1 MKSELV
7 NALIEPV
14 KEYIRYKLEQML
26 KKAADKV
33 STAASRIFASIFF
46 LFCFACFVLF
56 ASIAL
61 ALFISDF
68 FDKPYSG
75 FLAVSILYLISG
87 FFFYKLRNIFIK
99 KPLMKIFN
107 GLIDQK

>member
-14 KEYIRYKLEQML
+14 KEYIKFKIEQML
-26 KKAADKV
+26 RKAADKV
-33 STAASRIFASIFF
+33 SSAASRLFASIFF
-46 LFCFACFVLF
+46 LFCFACFILF

-61 ALFISDF
+61 ALVISDYF
-68 FDKPYSG
+68 GKPYSG
-75 FLAVSILYLISG
+75 FLAVSILYLLLG
-87 FFFYKLRNIFIK
+87 TFFYMMRNIFIK